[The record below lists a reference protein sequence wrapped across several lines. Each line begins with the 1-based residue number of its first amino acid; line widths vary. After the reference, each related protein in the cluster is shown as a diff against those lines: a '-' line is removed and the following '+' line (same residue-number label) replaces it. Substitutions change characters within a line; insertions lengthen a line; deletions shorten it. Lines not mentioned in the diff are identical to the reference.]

1 MQPLLHDGHQHV
13 HGNGNPDLSL
23 YGVLACSVKILDPE
37 MLFDPFEEQF
47 HPPATFVELSNDEGR
62 KGKIVG
68 QKNKNLVCFGIVIFD
83 AAKLVRVIFF
93 GVKVFQKNC
102 LIADKAGCF
111 VDFSGFDSFA
121 THVGFGSGHKECQG
135 FGNPVEAFEIQVAP
149 VHDVEGTDFQ
159 NEFVQ
164 NIDIVDLAV
173 CNADECWDRAPQVQ
187 KSVKFDGSLF
197 LAKAGPGKKIEAQID
212 GGRIE
217 GISGFF
223 QLHTEAVAH
232 IQGSCDLNQNLGEVC
247 IDAPISLLIGVC
259 QCVAENLAS
268 NAHVIKFVLLS
279 LKAGFYI
286 AETLPVSE
294 LRAKKTLQKIE
305 GREKNYFFF

>member
-93 GVKVFQKNC
+93 GVKVFQENR
-102 LIADKAGCF
+102 LIADEAGCF

-121 THVGFGSGHKECQG
+121 THVGFGPGDEECRSRRD
-135 FGNPVEAFEIQVAP
+135 PIETLEVQVTA

-159 NEFVQ
+159 NQLVQ
-164 NIDIVDLAV
+164 HIDIVDLAV
-173 CNADECWDRAPQVQ
+173 CDTDECWDRAAQVQ
-187 KSVKFDGSLF
+187 KSMEFDGSLF
-197 LAKAGPGKKIEAQID
+197 LAEAGPGKKIEAQID
-212 GGRIE
+212 GGCIE
-217 GISGFF
+217 GISGLA
-223 QLHTEAVAH
+223 QLDTEVVVD
-232 IQGSCDLNQNLGEVC
+232 IQGSCDLNQDLGKVR
-247 IDAPISLLIGVC
+247 IDAPISLLIGVR

-268 NAHVIKFVLLS
+268 NAHVIELGVLG
-279 LKAGFYI
+279 LKAGFDI
-286 AETLPVSE
+286 AKTFPVSE
-294 LRAKKTLQKIE
+294 LRKSHTVKLVET
-305 GREKNYFFF
+305 